1 MKKVKVFNKT
11 KESILLPKVYVAESF
26 FNRLKGLMGTKNLD
40 SDRGLLI
47 RPCNS
52 VHTFFMKFPI
62 DVAFIDK
69 NGQICHIIHSMKKN
83 RVSPI
88 VPKAFSVLE
97 APSATFKACNLELED
112 MVELFP
118 FNKDLL

>member
-1 MKKVKVFNKT
+1 
-11 KESILLPKVYVAESF
+11 
-26 FNRLKGLMGTKNLD
+26 MGTKNLD